1 MQIFKKPNFNFMKY
15 KLFAFG
21 LSGIIIIGGI
31 VNITKGKRL
40 NYGIDFAG
48 GSMVRVLLK
57 NEIPIDEV
65 RESLSEVGL
74 EKSRIQEIGATNRE
88 YLIRSLQTLRKSQ
101 EDEREA
107 EEATGKETVEAI
119 KQQEER
125 KALEEEIEAHE
136 IIGNKVIDALR
147 LQEDRVALEKGLKD
161 LNTVDERELTL
172 ILEAS
177 FPEEAS
183 AIAQNILSF
192 RISEGIIQDYFQLQQ
207 ETGISQEIINTLEG
221 DTFLGSLAVLS
232 KETVGP
238 QVGHDLR
245 RKATQAIV
253 WALIGMLLYIGIRFK
268 FAYGVAA
275 ILTLAHDVLITLGIF
290 SLTNREI
297 NLPVIAAML
306 TIVGYSLNDTIV
318 IFDRVRDNLRILR
331 KHEFEGILDTS
342 INQTLSRTVITSGT
356 TFLTVLAL
364 FLFGGEV
371 INDFAFTMIIGVVTG
386 TYSSIY
392 QSCPLLYYW
401 NKIFKPKKG
410 MRK

>member
-1 MQIFKKPNFNFMKY
+1 MQIFKKPNFNFLQY

-21 LSGIIIIGGI
+21 LSGIIIIVGI
-31 VNITKGKRL
+31 INITKGKGL

-48 GSMVRVLLK
+48 GSMVRVILK

-65 RESLSEVGL
+65 RRLLSGVGL
-74 EKSRIQEIGATNRE
+74 EKSRIQEIGASKRE
-88 YLIRSLQTLRKSQ
+88 YLIRSLQIL
-101 EDEREA
+101 
-107 EEATGKETVEAI
+107 GKN
-119 KQQEER
+119 Q
-125 KALEEEIEAHE
+125 EEEIEAHE
-136 IIGNKVIDALR
+136 IIGNKVIEALR
-147 LQEDRVALEKGLKD
+147 LQEDRATLERGLKD
-161 LNTVDERELTL
+161 LNTIDERELTL

-192 RISEGIIQDYFQLQQ
+192 RISEGIIQDYAQLQQ
-207 ETGISQEIINTLEG
+207 ERGISQEIIDTLEEK
-221 DTFLGSLAVLS
+221 TFLGSLAVLS

-245 RKATQAIV
+245 RKATQAVI
-253 WALIGMLLYIGIRFK
+253 WALIGMLIYIGVRFK
-268 FAYGVAA
+268 LAYGVAA
-275 ILTLAHDVLITLGIF
+275 ILTLAHDVLITLSIF

-318 IFDRVRDNLRILR
+318 IFVRVRDNLRILR
-331 KHEFEGILDTS
+331 KHDFERILDTS

-371 INDFAFTMIIGVVTG
+371 INDFAFTMIIGVVAG

-410 MRK
+410 MGK

>member
-1 MQIFKKPNFNFMKY
+1 MQIFKKPDFNFMKY
-15 KLFAFG
+15 KLFAFS

-31 VNITKGKRL
+31 INITKGKGL
-40 NYGIDFAG
+40 DEGIDFAG
-48 GSMVRVLLK
+48 GSLVRVMLK

-65 RESLSEVGL
+65 RKSLSEAGL
-74 EKSRIQEIGATNRE
+74 EKSRIQEIGANKRE
-88 YLIRSLQTLRKSQ
+88 YMIRSRQTTGESQ
-101 EDEREA
+101 
-107 EEATGKETVEAI
+107 
-119 KQQEER
+119 
-125 KALEEEIEAHE
+125 EEEIEAHE
-136 IIGNKVIDALR
+136 IIGNKVIEALR
-147 LQEDRVALEKGLKD
+147 LQEDKTALEKGLKD
-161 LNTVDERELTL
+161 LNTIDERELTL
-172 ILEAS
+172 ILEAA

-192 RISEGIIQDYFQLQQ
+192 RISEGIIQDYAQLQQ
-207 ETGISQEIINTLEG
+207 ETGIGQEIINTLDG
-221 DTFLGSLAVLS
+221 KTFLGSLAVLS

-245 RKATQAIV
+245 KKATQAIV
-253 WALIGMLLYIGIRFK
+253 WALIGMLIYIGIRFK

-331 KHEFEGILDTS
+331 KHDFERILDTS
-342 INQTLSRTVITSGT
+342 INQTLSRTVITSAT

-392 QSCPLLYYW
+392 QSCPLLHYW

-410 MRK
+410 MGK